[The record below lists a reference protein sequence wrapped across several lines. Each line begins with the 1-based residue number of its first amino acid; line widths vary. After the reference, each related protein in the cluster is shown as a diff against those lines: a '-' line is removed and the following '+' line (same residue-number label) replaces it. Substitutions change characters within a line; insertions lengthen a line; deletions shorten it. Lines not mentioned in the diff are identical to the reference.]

1 MVRIKSATEID
12 RKYKAA
18 IANVPAAYKD
28 GVQATTDWKA
38 KALEGQDLYE
48 AQMQNRTVLQRRAK
62 GLQAVTDDDWKKNAA
77 EKGSARIG
85 AGMTAGADKR
95 TKNYEPYRKEIESIV
110 LPARTADPMQNVQN
124 RVGPIAVRL
133 RELKNKS

>member
-1 MVRIKSATEID
+1 MVKIKSASEISK
-12 RKYKAA
+12 RYNAA
-18 IANVPAAYKD
+18 IANVPAAYKE
-28 GVQATTDWKA
+28 GVQATADWKA

-48 AQMQNRTVLQRRAK
+48 AQMQNRTVLARRAK
-62 GLQAVTDDDWKKNAA
+62 GLTAVTDEEWRKAA
-77 EKGSARIG
+77 ADKGSARIG

-95 TKNYEPYRKEIESIV
+95 AKNYEPYRKEIESIT

-124 RVGPIAVRL
+124 RVGTIAVRL

>member
-1 MVRIKSATEID
+1 MVKIKSAGEISK
-12 RKYKAA
+12 RYNAA
-18 IANVPAAYKD
+18 IANVPNAYKE
-28 GVQATTDWKA
+28 GVLATTDWKN

-48 AQMQNRTVLQRRAK
+48 AQMQNRTVLARRAK
-62 GLQAVTDDDWKKNAA
+62 GLSAVTDEEWRKAAA

-95 TKNYEPYRKEIESIV
+95 AKNYEPYRKEIESMV

-124 RVGPIAVRL
+124 RVGTIAVRL